1 MRLFRRPAGI
11 RLFFATDVH
20 GSERCFRKWV
30 NAAAAYRADVLVL
43 GGDVAGKAVAPIVE
57 NGEGWTGVA
66 DGRRVHARG
75 EEELAELR
83 RRLRDV
89 GHYDVVMSKAEAEHL
104 ETDAAAL
111 DQLFWAAA
119 KQRLS
124 EWVELVDER
133 LQGSQVRGFTML
145 GNDDPGWLADVL
157 RRSTAVVYAEDR
169 ICELPGGYEMV
180 SYGYSTPTPWA
191 TPRELSEAE
200 IEEQLESLVS
210 GLKDPSKAILN
221 LHCPPRDTHL
231 DQAPQLDEDLRLKA
245 GLGGQTM
252 GSVGSQAVRDLMER
266 LQPMLG
272 LHGHVHESA
281 GVEKIGRTL
290 CINPG
295 SEYSEGILRGAV
307 VQLGE
312 EGVASWQLVQG

>member
-20 GSERCFRKWV
+20 GSDRCFRKWV
-30 NAAAAYRADVLVL
+30 HAAAAYRVDVLVL
-43 GGDVAGKAVAPIVE
+43 GGDVTGKAVAPIVE
-57 NGEGWTGVA
+57 NDGGWTGVA

-83 RRLRDV
+83 RRLRDA
-89 GHYDVVMSKAEAEHL
+89 GHYDVVMSDAEAECL
-104 ETDAAAL
+104 ETDAGAL
-111 DQLFWAAA
+111 DRLFWVAA

-133 LQGSQVRGFTML
+133 LQNSQIRGFTML
-145 GNDDPGWLADVL
+145 GNDDPEWLADVL
-157 RRSTAVVYAEDR
+157 RGSTAVVYAEDR

-191 TPRELSEAE
+191 TPRELTEAE
-200 IEEQLESLVS
+200 IEKQLESLAR
-210 GLKDPSKAILN
+210 GLKDPSKAIFN

-231 DQAPQLDEDLRLKA
+231 DQAPQLDEDLRMKA
-245 GLGGQTM
+245 GLGGQSM
-252 GSVGSQAVRDLMER
+252 GSVGSQAVRDLIAR

-312 EGVASWQLVQG
+312 KGVASWQLVQG

>member
-57 NGEGWTGVA
+57 NGEGWTGVV
-66 DGRRVHARG
+66 DGRRVEARG

-89 GHYDVVMSKAEAEHL
+89 GHYDVVMSAAEAERL

-145 GNDDPGWLADVL
+145 GNDDPEWLADVL

-191 TPRELSEAE
+191 TPRELSEVE
-200 IEEQLESLVS
+200 IEEQLGSLVS
-210 GLKDPSKAILN
+210 GLEDPSKAILN

-231 DQAPQLDEDLRLKA
+231 DQAPQLDGGLRMKA

-252 GSVGSQAVRDLMER
+252 GSVGSQAVRDLMAR